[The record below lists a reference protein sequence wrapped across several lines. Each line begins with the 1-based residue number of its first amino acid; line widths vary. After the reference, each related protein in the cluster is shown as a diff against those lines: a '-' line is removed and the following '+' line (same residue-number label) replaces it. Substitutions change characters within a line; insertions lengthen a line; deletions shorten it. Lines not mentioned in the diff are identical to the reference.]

1 MRIFERLR
9 GRDRSES
16 NIERKLFETTIS
28 DLLRRIE
35 DGTEVTVLS
44 ESKSTCCS
52 CCSAEAEAHARL
64 R

>member
-16 NIERKLFETTIS
+16 GIERKLVEAIAG

-35 DGTEVTVLS
+35 DQTEATVLPDN
-44 ESKSTCCS
+44 ESTCCS
-52 CCSAEAEAHARL
+52 CCSADKTTRQ
-64 R
+64 